1 MKPLTQLLRT
11 GLCALALCAT
21 GAMAQT
27 TIDLGAIFNTGK
39 NLVKSQTVGAMGT
52 EEEVRV
58 GKDIVGAMLATYPL
72 VQDPT
77 FQQYLNQVGVW
88 IALRSTRPE
97 LPWRFALVQG
107 DSINA
112 FAAPGGTVLVTQG
125 MLKLVVNEAELGC
138 VLGHE
143 IAHISRRHH
152 ISVMQKGLL
161 LEAGASA
168 VHIQSDAR
176 KPGSSLMPDSRN
188 WALTEGKELF
198 TRGLDRSAEQQ
209 ADEDGVLLA
218 ARAGYDPAACLNF
231 MQRLAGLKAESGPL
245 EALYKTHPPASDRV
259 SDVDQT
265 LRKLKGA
272 AAGEGA
278 RPALAAVPMAHAP
291 QGAAAPVTK
300 P

>member
-1 MKPLTQLLRT
+1 MKRLAWLPRT
-11 GLCALALCAT
+11 ALCALALAACS
-21 GAMAQT
+21 AMAQT

-52 EEEVRV
+52 EDEVRV
-58 GKDIVGAMLATYPL
+58 GKDIVGAMLVSYPL
-72 VQDPT
+72 VPDPA

-97 LPWRFALVQG
+97 LPWRFALVQS

-125 MLKLVVNEAELGC
+125 MLKLVVNEAELAC

-143 IAHISRRHH
+143 IAHVSRRHH
-152 ISVMQKGLL
+152 ISVMQKSLL

-168 VHIQSDAR
+168 IQIQSDGR
-176 KPGSSLMPDSRN
+176 KSGSSMVPNSRS
-188 WALTEGKELF
+188 WALSEGKELF

-231 MQRLAGLKAESGPL
+231 MQRLASLKAESGPL
-245 EALYKTHPPASDRV
+245 EALYKTHPPASERV
-259 SDVDQT
+259 ADVDQT
-265 LRKLKGA
+265 LRKLTGA
-272 AAGEGA
+272 AAGDGA
-278 RPALAAVPMAHAP
+278 RPTMAALPTAQAP
-291 QGAAAPVTK
+291 QGAPAAETK